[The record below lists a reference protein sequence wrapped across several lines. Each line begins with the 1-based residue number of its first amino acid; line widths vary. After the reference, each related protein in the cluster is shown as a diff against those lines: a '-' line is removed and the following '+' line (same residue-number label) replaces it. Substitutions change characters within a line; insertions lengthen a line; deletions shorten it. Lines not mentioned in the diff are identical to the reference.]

1 MDRISETVWLHDVRL
16 SYPHL
21 DKPVSSA
28 SNPSSTPKYEATFL
42 IAPQNPDYKPLQQA
56 IWNVMLRVY
65 GDRNAAMAAFQNP
78 RVNPLRAG
86 ESKNKIPE
94 GYHGMYFIKAS
105 SQYAPDLVDPSGK
118 YCLTDPAAI
127 HNYFVPGYYVDAVIE
142 IYPYSFQN
150 IQSGFS
156 ARLQSVQPRR
166 PAEAFVGSGRPALSE
181 YTDYSAAF
189 AMSGGDAY
197 AAPGYPAAQP
207 APAPVQQQ
215 QMSPTQALDMAVA
228 ANERAMRAAQQ
239 QQTQQG
245 YQTQAPAQSY
255 QQPDPR
261 NFAVPGQ
268 QQGFQD
274 DPMPF

>member
-1 MDRISETVWLHDVRL
+1 MDRISETVWLRDVRL

-42 IAPQNPDYKPLQQA
+42 IDPQNPDYKTLQQA

-78 RVNPLRAG
+78 RVNPLRPG
-86 ESKNKIPE
+86 ESKNKVPE

-189 AMSGGDAY
+189 AMSAGDAY
-197 AAPGYPAAQP
+197 AASVSP

-215 QMSPTQALDMAVA
+215 MTPVQALDMAVA
-228 ANERAMRAAQQ
+228 ANERAMRAAQA
-239 QQTQQG
+239 QQG

-261 NFAVPGQ
+261 SFSAPGQ